1 MGEVEAKKDGV
12 VTRHELR
19 HDRHTVSLLTD
30 HLVFSPKYRGKVLL
44 GEVAEVAE
52 EIIRENCK
60 ELDIEVIDMAVG
72 VDHVHLFIKYP
83 PKYSVSWIAKR
94 LKGRSSKQTL
104 LEKAFT
110 EKRFA
115 VRDRFPHLR
124 EWCPGH
130 LWAPSCY
137 HKTFKKSFIKKASQS
152 VGHGWEVVE
161 KYISGQKGYEKAGAI
176 RGERGDERGEMRDAM
191 PVVVIN
197 EEKEKTHKTWYI
209 TLYEKLFRTSQ
220 K

>member
-1 MGEVEAKKDGV
+1 MEAKKV
-12 VTRHELR
+12 MITRHDLR
-19 HDRHTVSLLTD
+19 HDNHTVSLLTD

-60 ELDIEVIDMAVG
+60 ELDIEVIDMAVS

-94 LKGRSSKQTL
+94 LKGRSSKL
-104 LEKAFT
+104 L
-110 EKRFA
+110 
-115 VRDRFPHLR
+115 RDRFQYLR
-124 EWCPGH
+124 EWCPDH

-137 HKTFKKSFIKKASQS
+137 HGS

-161 KYISGQKGYEKAGAI
+161 KYISGQKGYEKGLGERGEG
-176 RGERGDERGEMRDAM
+176 RGERYNYEETGAM
-191 PVVVIN
+191 PVVLID
-197 EEKEKTHKTWYI
+197 EEREKTLKIGYM
-209 TLYEKLFRTSQ
+209 TLYAKLFGTSQ